1 MALQQALCLATWGWL
16 LEAHLPGAGYA
27 GSSPTR
33 RSSPAPGGWLLRLLP
48 RYALG
53 RPGPNGRLRCGPEA
67 RPKSP
72 IPPPTSPPRC
82 TLARAASHST
92 CGRRIWRC
100 MRRRASHCG
109 PWPRA
114 MSRSSWP
121 RAAAWSKENRL
132 GSSRAGHPQPEALKA
147 RGALAL
153 ALVLAYGGPL
163 GFSADLRPR
172 GPPAVQP
179 LHLVRAVAQGTGCT
193 DPSGARPRCV

>member
-1 MALQQALCLATWGWL
+1 
-16 LEAHLPGAGYA
+16 
-27 GSSPTR
+27 
-33 RSSPAPGGWLLRLLP
+33 
-48 RYALG
+48 
-53 RPGPNGRLRCGPEA
+53 
-67 RPKSP
+67 
-72 IPPPTSPPRC
+72 
-82 TLARAASHST
+82 
-92 CGRRIWRC
+92 

-132 GSSRAGHPQPEALKA
+132 GSGRAGHPQPEALKA

-179 LHLVRAVAQGTGCT
+179 LHLVRAVAQDAGCT
-193 DPSGARPRCV
+193 DPLRSEAAVRVSVAERCVQQTVDKPMLCKCVVFEEQLEEVAAALCARGRTPGD